1 MTPPPT
7 LSICCQLDGVLLLF
21 FSLTLHRSSFTV
33 HRSSTL
39 RQGPCVP
46 GDLHAHDLLRSRQR
60 SHRLHAPLDDSDRIL
75 LDCGLFQGR
84 RKEAAE
90 KNRVLPIDPALLT
103 NVVLSHAH
111 IDHSGRLPLLT
122 RKRFSGRIL
131 ATRVTKDAC
140 GYLLP
145 DSAHIQ
151 ESDASYLNYKTVR
164 RAICQNG
171 GTHGN
176 RRKSDKERAEL
187 RKKLKRN
194 HRIDAEEIEKLLRRF
209 HLKGV
214 QPLYTSAD
222 AETALG
228 AMEGYP
234 FRTPVT
240 IGKGLTVTFYPAG
253 HILGSAISVITYE
266 NGGKPL
272 KVCYSGDLGRFDKP
286 ILKDPCL
293 DFAPEDRDI
302 DLLIMESTYGN
313 RLHEPVVDLKP
324 RLKAVLLEADD
335 RGGSIL
341 IPSFAYGRTQELLY
355 VLHELYSE
363 GEVPPLPVTVDSPL
377 ATQLTTVFGE
387 HPEVYDDETHEIF
400 LKKGKNPFF
409 FDQISFT
416 GSVEDSIALTRDT
429 RPHIVISASGMCE
442 AGRILHHLRYK
453 MHNPNNTI
461 LVVGYMAAHTLGR
474 RILEQGEAYAA
485 DGRSGP
491 APLLKVLGKE
501 YPLKARV
508 TKIDGFSAHADR
520 DEMMRFLKGSNLK
533 ARRIALVHGEEEQC
547 LSFADTLR
555 TAGYDT
561 TVPRHGESLYVR

>member
-1 MTPPPT
+1 MH
-7 LSICCQLDGVLLLF
+7 LL
-21 FSLTLHRSSFTV
+21 TTD
-33 HRSSTL
+33 T
-39 RQGPCVP
+39 
-46 GDLHAHDLLRSRQR
+46 
-60 SHRLHAPLDDSDRIL
+60 DRIL

-122 RKRFSGRIL
+122 KRAFSGRIL
-131 ATRVTKDAC
+131 ATRVTQDAC

-151 ESDASYLNYKTVR
+151 ESDANYLNYKTVR
-164 RAICQNG
+164 KAISQG
-171 GTHGN
+171 GGRHGN
-176 RRKSDKERAEL
+176 RRRSDRENAEL

-194 HRIDAEEIEKLLRRF
+194 HRIDAEEIDTLLRRF
-209 HLKGV
+209 NLKGV

-222 AETALG
+222 AESALE

-253 HILGSAISVITYE
+253 HILGSAISVFTYNKE
-266 NGGKPL
+266 NGVKPL
-272 KVCYSGDLGRFDKP
+272 KVCYTGDIGRFDKP
-286 ILKDPCL
+286 ILRDPCL

-313 RLHEPVVDLKP
+313 RLHEPMVDLKP
-324 RLKAVLLEADD
+324 RLKAVLLEASDK
-335 RGGSIL
+335 GGSIL

-355 VLHELYSE
+355 VLHELYME
-363 GEVPPLPVTVDSPL
+363 GEVPTLPITVDSPL
-377 ATQLTTVFGE
+377 ATKLTTVFGE
-387 HPEVYDDETHEIF
+387 HPEVYDEETHATF
-400 LKKGKNPFF
+400 LEKGKNPFF
-409 FDQISFT
+409 FDQVSFT
-416 GSVEDSIALTRDT
+416 GSVEDSIALTRET

-485 DGRSGP
+485 DGRDGP

-501 YPLKARV
+501 YPLNARV

-520 DEMMRFLKGSNLK
+520 DEMMRFLDRSNLK
-533 ARRIALVHGEEEQC
+533 VKRIALVHGEEEQS
-547 LSFADTLR
+547 LAFGDTLR
-555 TAGYDT
+555 AAGYDT
-561 TVPRHGESLYVR
+561 SVPRHGESLYVR

>member
-1 MTPPPT
+1 MHMTFYGAAREVT
-7 LSICCQLDGVLLLF
+7 GSMHLL
-21 FSLTLHRSSFTV
+21 TTD
-33 HRSSTL
+33 
-39 RQGPCVP
+39 Q
-46 GDLHAHDLLRSRQR
+46 
-60 SHRLHAPLDDSDRIL
+60 DRIL

-122 RKRFSGRIL
+122 RKNFSGRIL

-140 GYLLP
+140 SYLLP

-151 ESDASYLNYKTVR
+151 ESDANYLNYKTVR
-164 RAICQNG
+164 KTLSQG
-171 GTHGN
+171 GEDGN
-176 RRKSDKERAEL
+176 RRQSDKERAEL

-194 HRIDAEEIEKLLRRF
+194 HHIDAEEIEKLLRRF
-209 HLKGV
+209 HLEGV
-214 QPLYTSAD
+214 RPLYNAAD
-222 AETALG
+222 AENTLAV
-228 AMEGYP
+228 MEGYP

-240 IGKGLTVTFYPAG
+240 IGKGLSLTFYPAG

-266 NGGKPL
+266 NNGKPL
-272 KVCYSGDLGRFDKP
+272 RICYTGDIGRFDKP

-293 DFAPEDRDI
+293 DFAPADRDI

-324 RLKAVLLEADD
+324 RLKAALIQAN
-335 RGGSIL
+335 GGSVL

-355 VLHELYSE
+355 VLHELYAE
-363 GEVPPLPVTVDSPL
+363 GEVPILPITVDSPL
-377 ATQLTTVFGE
+377 ATQMTTVFGE
-387 HPEVYDDETHEIF
+387 HPEVYDQETHETF
-400 LKKGKNPFF
+400 LQKGMNPFF
-409 FDQISFT
+409 FDQVAFT
-416 GSVEDSIALTRDT
+416 GSVEESMALTRDA
-429 RPHIVISASGMCE
+429 RPQIVISASGMCE

-453 MHNPNNTI
+453 MHNPNTTI

-485 DGRSGP
+485 GGRSGA

-501 YPLKARV
+501 YPLKAKVIR
-508 TKIDGFSAHADR
+508 IDGFSAHADR
-520 DEMMRFLKGSNLK
+520 EEMMRFLKNANLK
-533 ARRIALVHGEEEQC
+533 VKRIAVVHGEEEQA
-547 LSFADTLR
+547 LAFANTLQA
-555 TAGYDT
+555 AGYDA
-561 TVPRHGESLYVR
+561 TVPRHGESLYVK